1 MIADVF
7 MFVSV
12 CDLLL
17 RFIVLFCATL
27 CYDENFHS
35 NERNSFLM
43 RSYTSSVQLV
53 GSLKAAKP
61 AFKAEEITFKTDK
74 TSHFDPRERNGFDPR
89 ERNGGGTDLASRPNE
104 NGEISLVF

>member
-1 MIADVF
+1 V
-7 MFVSV
+7 VR
-12 CDLLL
+12 DLLL

-35 NERNSFLM
+35 NERNAFLM
-43 RSYTSSVQLV
+43 RSYTSSVQLL

-74 TSHFDPRERNGFDPR
+74 TSNFDPR

-104 NGEISLVF
+104 NGEISLFSKDRGV